1 MAWVKLDDSMPHH
14 PKVIA
19 AGPEAFAL
27 DVAAICY
34 SNRYGT
40 DGKIAKHLLPHLLPG
55 LKNVEHFASILLQVG
70 RWFEDENGYV
80 IHDISEYQPSSKQ
93 AKDVSVKRSLAG
105 RKGGISSGKAR
116 EANGKQIA
124 SSKTKQIASS
134 KTNPVPSRPDLY
146 ITTLQNDEKDER
158 KTRKPDLI
166 WDAVIEACGLDATQL
181 TQSARGAINK
191 TVQQLKQVNATPQ
204 DIHDRARQ
212 HLTKWPNV
220 SLTPTSLAKN
230 WAQLQAQPGKNRGGE
245 CRECGQP
252 LDSHEDEICR
262 MVSYR

>member
-1 MAWVKLDDSMPHH
+1 MGWAKFDDKFTDH
-14 PKVIA
+14 PKVVA
-19 AGPEAFAL
+19 AGPLAELLAMRGVIFCA
-27 DVAAICY
+27 
-34 SNRYGT
+34 RYET
-40 DGKIAKHLLPHLLPG
+40 DGFIQ
-55 LKNVEHFASILLQVG
+55 FAQIP
-70 RWFEDENGYV
+70 R
-80 IHDISEYQPSSKQ
+80 IS
-93 AKDVSVKRSLAG
+93 V
-105 RKGGISSGKAR
+105 GISSPKRRIQELVDAGLWEQIDGGFLVHDFLDYHPSAAERAAERESAR
-116 EANGKQIA
+116 ERMANVRANKTR
-124 SSKTKQIASS
+124 SSDEVQAKFARSS
-134 KTNPVPSRPDLY
+134 AYPDPTRPQVH
-146 ITTLQNDEKDER
+146 INTLPKESKSEKVKDET
-158 KTRKPDLI
+158 KARKPDLI

-245 CRECGQP
+245 CRDCGQP